1 MQKEVRM
8 QEFYD
13 MIEAKI
19 REAGYEGEVDGY
31 EIYNE
36 ISDEIED
43 KEAGTYIFMSKK
55 TDEIFYEYKIEVL
68 EEEFNLSYMD
78 IHEQGKV
85 IHVDFDK

>member
-1 MQKEVRM
+1 M

-19 REAGYEGEVDGY
+19 KEAGYEGEVDGY

-43 KEAGTYIFMSKK
+43 KEPGTYLVMSKK
-55 TDEIFYEYKIEVL
+55 TNDIFFEYKIDVM
-68 EEEFNLSYMD
+68 EEEFNLSYID
-78 IHEQGKV
+78 IHDEDKV
-85 IHVDFDK
+85 IHVNFD